1 MARKTRGGA
10 ATVVFN
16 RINAQMGA
24 GTLTMGDDKKYEIER
39 VPTGVLTVDRLLGG
53 GFARGRH
60 VEIFGDWLVG
70 KSLIVY
76 RTVALAQRRGEVA
89 ALIDSENVFDAR
101 WFRAL
106 GGRPGEL
113 LLTNAKN
120 AQTLGNSIRAMI
132 QKTEALPGVDVLGI
146 DSVASLLPREEEKHD
161 LEDSVQP
168 ANLAR
173 LMSILL
179 RQLTMQNENT
189 LFLWTNQWRDK
200 ISHIPNLKSTPG
212 GKALGFYASTRLEI
226 TQGEKEH
233 EEVETIFRGKS
244 VKRKRVTGRW
254 IQCTVRKEKTGAR
267 PESTRYFF
275 LDYDKRM
282 PDEGRELIDLGMEDG
297 LVDRKGDYFSAP
309 KYDAKKKVHG
319 VKRMVNWIEDDDD
332 FRDWLYNE
340 VTGGDDDG

>member
-76 RTVALAQRRGEVA
+76 RTLALAQRRGEVA

-113 LLTNAKN
+113 
-120 AQTLGNSIRAMI
+120 
-132 QKTEALPGVDVLGI
+132 
-146 DSVASLLPREEEKHD
+146 
-161 LEDSVQP
+161 
-168 ANLAR
+168 
-173 LMSILL
+173 
-179 RQLTMQNENT
+179 
-189 LFLWTNQWRDK
+189 LWTNQWRDK